1 MFWCRNPGSLASC
14 PDESVVYEALN
25 FALSSEILEFLVQ
38 NLAIC
43 LL

>member
-1 MFWCRNPGSLASC
+1 MRSESSLTSY

-25 FALSSEILEFLVQ
+25 FALSFEVLEFLVQ

>member
-1 MFWCRNPGSLASC
+1 MRFRSSLASC
-14 PDESVVYEALN
+14 PEESVVYEALN
-25 FALSSEILEFLVQ
+25 FALSSGVLEFLVQ